1 MPFPL
6 PFARFRIEL
15 RLLHSARLHFRH
27 EVMLHSLLS
36 EALGRG
42 ELPESVVPFA
52 CESGRVD
59 FEPDDLYRIGLTI
72 AGHDGDAVA
81 ERVSRALAAYG
92 ARGFQGQRIPML
104 RWFGVAQSEQL
115 PPPDLDAECAALV
128 ARREI
133 EIRFVSPLRLEIPR
147 AVRGEGSQFFDAER
161 FPADEFLRLLWNR
174 LFFLAEGR
182 FPHRDEAERAMPSIP
197 ATSCDP
203 RQLVWIDI
211 PRVNKPPLGGV
222 VGRLR
227 LRNPGDAWVPHLV
240 AGQYLHVGK
249 SGGYG
254 FGAYRIV
261 NGTPLVND
269 PFGPSRTAL
278 ERVAERERLMAAAT
292 HVASSTEAGGSD
304 GVGPREFLGQ
314 EERIVAGVVRG
325 LADGSYKPAPL
336 LGVLLP
342 KGHHKVRALAVPT
355 LTDRSVQ
362 RAALE
367 VIGPAIET
375 LLEDCSYAYRK
386 GFSRA
391 GAARAVEKAYADG
404 YRWVLDADIDSFFD
418 AVDWERLFAKVDAL
432 YPFDPIAALL
442 RAWITAPV
450 VFDGKLVTRT
460 RGLPQGAVI
469 SPLLANLFLDE
480 LDEELLGDDFRLV
493 RYADDFVVLC
503 KDMSAAERAREEA
516 RTALDRLGL
525 ALQEEK
531 TSIRSADHGF
541 SYLGYLFCRSA
552 TVEQQKEEEESERDA
567 GEELLVSPS
576 SWLAQVDLSR
586 VRELGAAAE
595 ARHDL
600 PRVVPLLPAGVTS
613 GADTRRPLYVSD
625 PAVSLHLREG
635 AVVAEKDGDAPRS
648 YPLRALSHVVFIG
661 SRRATLPL
669 VLELGL
675 AGVVS
680 FFCRRNGE
688 LEAIHG
694 PFDPQVDVWLAQGRA
709 AQDEAVR
716 LAFAQEIV
724 AAKLHNYATAVVRHD
739 LHDRDA
745 ASGEIRELER
755 SVWNKTEVDSVRGVE
770 GAAAAVYFRSVAATL
785 AAEWRFDGRVKHP
798 PRDPFNALLSYGYT
812 LLYHHCTAALY
823 AAGLVPRIGLY
834 HRQHGAWQALASD
847 LQEELRY
854 LVDGLVWSLVRR
866 REIGPDDFE
875 RSGKGCWLLPEP
887 RRRFIEA
894 FEERMETAF
903 TPAGQERAVTYREAI
918 GVQAVRLR
926 DYVLGR
932 SRYEA
937 IRAHG

>member
-1 MPFPL
+1 MPFVV
-6 PFARFRIEL
+6 PFARYRIEL

-42 ELPESVVPFA
+42 ELPDTVIPFA

-59 FEPDDLYRIGLTI
+59 FERDDAYRIGFTI
-72 AGHDGDAVA
+72 AGKNGDDFA
-81 ERVSRALAAYG
+81 EHLSRALAVYG
-92 ARGFQGQRIPML
+92 ARGFQGERIPML
-104 RWFGVAQSEQL
+104 RWFSAGRPEQL
-115 PPPDLDAECAALV
+115 SPPGLDAECAAL
-128 ARREI
+128 AGRDQI

-147 AVRGEGSQFFDAER
+147 AARREDSQFFDAGH
-161 FPADEFLRLLWNR
+161 FPADDFFRLLWNR
-174 LFFLAEGR
+174 IFFLSEGR
-182 FPHRDEAERAMPSIP
+182 FPHRDEAERGMPP
-197 ATSCDP
+197 VPELDCDP
-203 RQLVWIDI
+203 CRLLWVDV
-211 PRVNKPPLGGV
+211 PRMKKPPLGGV
-222 VGRLR
+222 VGQLVI
-227 LRNPGDAWVPHLV
+227 RNPGEPWLPLLV

-249 SGGYG
+249 SCGYG
-254 FGAYRIV
+254 FGGYRIM
-261 NGTPLVND
+261 NGQPLCND
-269 PFGPSRTAL
+269 AFGPSRTAL
-278 ERVAERERLMAAAT
+278 ERVAERDRLIAAAS
-292 HVASSTEAGGSD
+292 HVASATEAGGTD
-304 GVGPREFLGQ
+304 DIGPKEFVSRE
-314 EERIVAGVVRG
+314 EEIVSGLIRG

-336 LGVLLP
+336 LGILLP

-355 LTDRSVQ
+355 LIDRAVQ
-362 RAALE
+362 RSALE

-418 AVDWERLFAKVDAL
+418 AVDWERLFGKVEAL
-432 YPFDPIAALL
+432 YPFDPIVALM
-442 RAWITAPV
+442 RQWVTAPV
-450 VFDGKLVTRT
+450 IFEGKRILRL

-480 LDEELLGDDFRLV
+480 LDEELLSEDFRLV

-503 KDMSAAERAREEA
+503 KDMAAAERAREEA
-516 RTALDRLGL
+516 RAVLDHLGL

-541 SYLGYLFCRSA
+541 SYLGYLFCRSV
-552 TVEQQKEEEESERDA
+552 TVEQHREETKAEADA
-567 GEELLVSPS
+567 SLVVSPS

-586 VRELGAAAE
+586 VRELGVAATSTSE
-595 ARHDL
+595 L
-600 PRVVPLLPAGVTS
+600 PKVAPLLDGAAS
-613 GADTRRPLYVSD
+613 AGADARRPLYVID
-625 PAVSLHLREG
+625 PAVCLHLREG
-635 AVVAEKDGDAPRS
+635 TVVVEKEGDPPKRV
-648 YPLRALSHVVFIG
+648 PLRALSHVVFIG

-669 VLELGL
+669 ILELGL
-675 AGVVS
+675 AGVPS

-688 LEAIHG
+688 LEAIHS
-694 PFDPQVDVWLAQGRA
+694 PFEPDVGVWMAQGKA
-709 AQDEAVR
+709 AGEESIR

-724 AAKLHNYATAVVRHD
+724 AAKLHNYAALAVRHA
-739 LHDRDA
+739 LHDGDA
-745 ASGEIRELER
+745 AAGEIRELER

-770 GAAAAVYFRSVAATL
+770 GAAAVIYFRSVAATL
-785 AAEWRFDGRVKHP
+785 ADEWSFDGRVKHP

-812 LLYHHCTAALY
+812 LLYHHCTTALY
-823 AAGLVPRIGLY
+823 AAGLMPRIGLY
-834 HRQHGAWQALASD
+834 HRQHGSWQALASD

-854 LVDGLVWSLVRR
+854 VVDGVVWSLVRR

-875 RSGKGCWLLPEP
+875 RSSGGCWLLPEP

-894 FEERMETAF
+894 FEGRMETDF
-903 TPAGQERAVTYREAI
+903 TPHGEDRALTYREAI